1 MYQKGESVSIG
12 TDKIDGRNI
21 YADEFGFLHDA
32 KAERVTVAD
41 CVRAMSAEDLADL
54 WIACAKGIIRVVLGK
69 HGIQFEQ
76 ENLDEELA
84 KDLILDF
91 LRKDVNEI

>member
-1 MYQKGESVSIG
+1 MSIETG
-12 TDKIDGRNI
+12 KLDGKNI

-41 CVRAMSAEDLADL
+41 CVRGMSAEDLADL
-54 WIACAKGIIRVVLGK
+54 WIACAKGIIRVVLDK
-69 HGIQFEQ
+69 NGIQFEP
-76 ENLDEELA
+76 EDLDEELG
-84 KDLILDF
+84 KKLILDF